1 LEIEVIKVIKE
12 KLGYLVFKEIKA
24 SEEKEGN

>member
-12 KLGYLVFKEIKA
+12 KLGYLVFKEIKVR
-24 SEEKEGN
+24 EEIEGK